1 MSYKKGKALLSRKK
15 KVEYF
20 KPQKASIMEQIK
32 GLKLLIMQTLLSNH
46 QPFFD
51 MYVDECVMSWLIA
64 GQDKGSHN
72 LMNE

>member
-1 MSYKKGKALLSRKK
+1 
-15 KVEYF
+15 
-20 KPQKASIMEQIK
+20 MEQIK

>member
-1 MSYKKGKALLSRKK
+1 M
-15 KVEYF
+15 F
-20 KPQKASIMEQIK
+20 QI
-32 GLKLLIMQTLLSNH
+32 LKLLIMQTLLSNH
-46 QPFFD
+46 QSFFD